1 MQIYANKSFS
11 NSIEIIKAEG
21 DLKEAFCRIDELRK
35 NYYLL
40 GYITYDFQ
48 KLYFEVFNKFENYTP
63 NPPKQL
69 GTIIKPMI
77 SKETY
82 IDAINKIK
90 EYISN
95 GVTYEVN
102 YTYL

>member
-11 NSIEIIKAEG
+11 NPIEIIKAEG

-48 KLYFEVFNKFENYTP
+48 KLYFEVFIRSSS
-63 NPPKQL
+63 PKNSPSASTL
-69 GTIIKPMI
+69 RICSLP
-77 SKETY
+77 
-82 IDAINKIK
+82 ALL
-90 EYISN
+90 
-95 GVTYEVN
+95 
-102 YTYL
+102 YL